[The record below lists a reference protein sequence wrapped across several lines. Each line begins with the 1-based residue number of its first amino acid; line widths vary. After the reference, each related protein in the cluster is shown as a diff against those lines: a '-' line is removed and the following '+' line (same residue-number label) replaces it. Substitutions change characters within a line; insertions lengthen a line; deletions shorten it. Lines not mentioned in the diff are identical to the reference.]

1 MIVEITVAA
10 VVVFL
15 GIVALWKARP
25 GMDKFVRIT
34 NALDTLPDFMLRTD
48 EDVSEIRA
56 AQERVEK
63 AVFPNHGSAIPDGI
77 SRLERDL
84 GALLARMDDIEQW
97 VQAESD
103 DADLT
108 HADLLL
114 RLETLDATRV
124 DIQVTPEDP
133 AGA

>member
-1 MIVEITVAA
+1 MIVEIVTIAIA
-10 VVVFL
+10 VFL

-34 NALDTLPDFMLRTD
+34 NALDNLPAFMVRTD
-48 EDVSEIRA
+48 EEVAEIRA

-84 GALLARMDDIEQW
+84 GALLARMDDVEQW
-97 VQAESD
+97 VQTESD
-103 DADLT
+103 EAETT

-114 RLETLDATRV
+114 QLEHIKIRV
-124 DIQVTPEDP
+124 KPEDS